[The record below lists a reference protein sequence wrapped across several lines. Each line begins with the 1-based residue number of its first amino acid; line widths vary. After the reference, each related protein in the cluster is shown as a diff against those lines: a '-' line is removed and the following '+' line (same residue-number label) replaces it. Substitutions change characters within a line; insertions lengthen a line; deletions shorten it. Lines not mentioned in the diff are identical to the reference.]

1 MEKNNLQKAFHLK
14 SSTPRAHGLDTLRS
28 LAIVSVIVFHVNG
41 YHDDGTLPAML
52 VPAARLGWMG
62 VDLFFVLSG
71 YLIASQFLRPY
82 LAGERPRLWDF
93 YRNRLYRVLP
103 VYLVVLGLYF
113 MVPVW
118 TEDPT
123 LSPIW
128 QYLTFTLNLV
138 INFGANQGFTH
149 AWSLCVEEH
158 FYLVF
163 PLIAL
168 VMMRKP
174 SLRKTAAVLGG
185 LVVFGICLRSF
196 FLFHT
201 LQPLAK
207 TGQPFGMAY
216 IERIYYP
223 TYSRL
228 DGLLAGVTLALV
240 KTFRPQWWSAL
251 LRRGHALSCLG
262 LCLVGVAIWLFKDR
276 WTSVSGASAFGT
288 AIGFP
293 VLSLGLGFLVASSL
307 SANGLLGRFKVPGA
321 KLVATLAYSL
331 YLTHKELIH
340 LVDLCFP
347 ALFKAG
353 GTPWLGVYAASCLL
367 VAAVLYLCVER
378 PFLLLRDRRRTPT
391 ASLSQPDKAQ
401 I

>member
-1 MEKNNLQKAFHLK
+1 MK

-28 LAIVSVIVFHVNG
+28 LAILSVIVFHVNG
-41 YHDDGTLPAML
+41 YHDEGTLPAML
-52 VPAARLGWMG
+52 VPAARLGGMG

-82 LAGERPRLWDF
+82 LAGERPHLWDF

-138 INFGANQGFTH
+138 IDFGTKQGFTH

-158 FYLVF
+158 FYLLF
-163 PLIAL
+163 PLIVL
-168 VMMRKP
+168 VLMRKP
-174 SLRKTAAVLGG
+174 SLRKTVAVLGG
-185 LVVFGICLRSF
+185 LVLFGICLRSF
-196 FLFHT
+196 ILFHT
-201 LQPLAK
+201 LQPMAK
-207 TGQPFGMAY
+207 AGHSFGVVY

-228 DGLLAGVTLALV
+228 DGLLAGVALALV

-251 LRRGHALSCLG
+251 LRRGHALSGLG

-276 WTSVSGASAFGT
+276 WISVSGASAFGT

-293 VLSLGLGFLVASSL
+293 VLSLGLGLLVASSL
-307 SANGLLGRFKVPGA
+307 STNGVLGRFKVPGA

-340 LVDLCFP
+340 LVDICFP

-367 VAAVLYLCVER
+367 VATVLYLCVER
-378 PFLLLRDRRRTPT
+378 PFLMLRDRHRTPR
-391 ASLSQPDKAQ
+391 ASF
-401 I
+401 